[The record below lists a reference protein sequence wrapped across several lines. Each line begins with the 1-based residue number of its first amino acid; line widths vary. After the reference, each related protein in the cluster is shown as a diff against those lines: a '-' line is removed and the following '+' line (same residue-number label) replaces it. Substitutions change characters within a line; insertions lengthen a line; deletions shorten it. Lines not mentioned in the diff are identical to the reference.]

1 MKYLDIILEVLK
13 SSLTLT
19 CLVMIMMLLIE
30 FINVGSAG
38 KWMEKLQHRPFMQI
52 LLAIL
57 LGLIPGCIGGFAIV
71 SLFTHNLMSFGALVA
86 GMIATFG
93 DEAFVLMAYSPKW
106 TLILSGVLLVI
117 ALVAGV
123 LTHLLFRKKKF
134 VLETHSFEVHK
145 GHDDV
150 EEHQHEESLES
161 CAHDANA
168 CSEQS
173 GVEQHNHEHGRVRPQ
188 LSFRN
193 LKNMSFPRALL
204 LFGLILYI
212 VAILTGSLAHQHGVL
227 PDLGTS
233 HDSVE
238 QLHHHH
244 DAECREHHTAGECQE
259 HHHEGECCE
268 AHSSAHSESS
278 EHLEEHHNV
287 HHAHHEEAHDDHH
300 HHGHNDP
307 DAWENIFFLI
317 LACITLMVV
326 ALSSEHF
333 LQSHLWEHVIK
344 HHFLS
349 IFLWTFGVLLCLK
362 FLYLFVDVDMLI
374 GQSHWTLWILM
385 LLAVLIGII
394 PESGPHLIF
403 VVMFMSGTIP
413 FSILLVSSIVQDG
426 HGALPLLAQSRKNFF
441 LMKALNMAVG
451 LIVGVVCLLIGV

>member
-1 MKYLDIILEVLK
+1 MKYLEIVLEVLK

-30 FINVGSAG
+30 FVNVGSAG
-38 KWMEKLQHRPFMQI
+38 KWMAKLQHRPFMQI
-52 LLAIL
+52 LLATL

-123 LTHLLFRKKKF
+123 LTQLLFRKKKF
-134 VLETHSFEVHK
+134 VLETHGFEVHK
-145 GHDDV
+145 GHDDA
-150 EEHQHEESLES
+150 EEHQHESVS
-161 CAHDANA
+161 DA
-168 CSEQS
+168 CVHKDGDSEQS
-173 GVEQHNHEHGRVRPQ
+173 GAEHHEHGRARAQ

-212 VAILTGSLAHQHGVL
+212 VAILTGSMAHQHGVL
-227 PDLGTS
+227 PDVGAS

-238 QLHHHH
+238 QVHHHH
-244 DAECREHHTAGECQE
+244 DGECQE
-259 HHHEGECCE
+259 HYAGECQAHHHADGCCE
-268 AHSSAHSESS
+268 AHASELSESS
-278 EHLEEHHNV
+278 EPHEEHCGE
-287 HHAHHEEAHDDHH
+287 HHHGHHEEAHGGH
-300 HHGHNDP
+300 HHGHDDP
-307 DAWENIFFLI
+307 DAWENVFFLI
-317 LACITLMVV
+317 LACITLVVV

-374 GQSHWTLWILM
+374 GESHWTIWLLM

-403 VVMFMSGTIP
+403 VVMFMNGTIP

-451 LIVGVVCLLIGV
+451 LIVGVVCLLMGV